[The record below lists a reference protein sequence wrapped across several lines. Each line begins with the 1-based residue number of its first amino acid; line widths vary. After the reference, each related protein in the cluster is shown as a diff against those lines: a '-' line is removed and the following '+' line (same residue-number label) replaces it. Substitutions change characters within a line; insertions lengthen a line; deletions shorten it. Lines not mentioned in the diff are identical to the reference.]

1 MKLILTKLET
11 QHMLLYATVTLLA
24 QKQECLITMVIVQIQ
39 APLMNAKPREKIT
52 ISVKIVKHVFPRVRI
67 PLFFYSACKISYCWY
82 WH

>member
-1 MKLILTKLET
+1 MP
-11 QHMLLYATVTLLA
+11 LYAIKILIA
-24 QKQECLITMVIVQIQ
+24 QKPGLMVMVIVQIQ
-39 APLMNAKPREKIT
+39 AQEMNATPKETIT